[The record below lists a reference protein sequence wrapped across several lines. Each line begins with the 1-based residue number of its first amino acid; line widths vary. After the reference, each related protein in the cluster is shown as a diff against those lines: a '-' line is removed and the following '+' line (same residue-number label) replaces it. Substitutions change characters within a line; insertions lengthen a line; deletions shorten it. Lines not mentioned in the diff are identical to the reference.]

1 MLRSI
6 SAPPNLPIHIDGTT
20 LEGGGQLLRLT
31 LALSSLTRIP
41 VHVTNIR
48 GKRGPKSAPS
58 KGGGL
63 KPTHFA
69 GAQWLAKETK
79 GEVAGMEVNSRD
91 LLFQPNKGK
100 EEKEERGCKDEGM
113 NDKEREEISGV
124 WRNIYEEERL
134 VRRESDIVMST
145 PGSIFLVF
153 QAIFPFILFSAPS
166 LSQNPSNS
174 TDDSGNSVPIKLTI
188 HGGTNVSKAPSFE
201 YVDQVLF
208 PMLKSKAGIPP
219 ITMKL
224 NQRGWS
230 QGRADVGSVTF
241 EITPLKRGS
250 TLPKFTFTNRGE
262 VFKIHVSILGPGVS
276 IRKDIKDKVIEQLL
290 HHHPDV
296 EILFPVDE
304 DSRHSKR
311 YYLLLVAETSSGY
324 RLGRDWLFDRNTGST
339 NAIDQLV
346 LQVVSE
352 LECELR
358 HGGCADEY
366 MQDQMVIFQ
375 VLAKGKAVIDN
386 GKGKGA
392 SLHTRTVRWV
402 AERVL
407 GVAFDEE
414 GACEGVSFKVGE
426 RYWER
431 DRINDNKDVAEVD
444 V

>member
-6 SAPPNLPIHIDGTT
+6 SSSANSPIHIDGTT
-20 LEGGGQLLRLT
+20 LEGGGQLLRSA

-48 GKRGPKSAPS
+48 GKRGPKSAPLQ
-58 KGGGL
+58 GGGL
-63 KPTHFA
+63 KPVHLA
-69 GAQWLAKETK
+69 GVQWLAKETK
-79 GEVAGMEVNSRD
+79 GEVVGMEVKSGE
-91 LLFQPNKGK
+91 LLFRPNK
-100 EEKEERGCKDEGM
+100 EEGRRDEGM
-113 NDKEREEISGV
+113 DDQGREGTSGV
-124 WRNIYEEERL
+124 WRDIYEGERL
-134 VRRESDIVMST
+134 VFRESEIILST

-153 QAIFPFILFSAPS
+153 QAIFPYILFSAPS

-174 TDDSGNSVPIKLTI
+174 NVSEISVPIKLTI
-188 HGGTNVSKAPSFE
+188 HGGTNVTKAPSFE

-208 PMLKSKAGIPP
+208 PMLQSKAGIPSV
-219 ITMKL
+219 TMKL

-241 EITPLKRGS
+241 VITPLKRGS
-250 TLPKFTFTNRGE
+250 NLSAFSFTNRGE
-262 VFKIHVSILGPGVS
+262 LMKIHVSILGPGVN
-276 IRKDIKDKVIEQLL
+276 IRNGIKDKVIEQLL

-311 YYLLLVAETSSGY
+311 IYLLLVAETSSGY
-324 RLGRDWLFDRNTGST
+324 RLGRDWLYDRDTGSK

-352 LECELR
+352 LEHELK

-366 MQDQMVIFQ
+366 LQDQMVIFQ
-375 VLAKGKAVIDN
+375 ALAKGKAVMDN
-386 GKGKGA
+386 GKGIGKGKEV

-407 GVAFDEE
+407 GVVFDEE
-414 GACEGVSFKVGE
+414 GACEGVSFRVGE

-431 DRINDNKDVAEVD
+431 NRINDDKDVTKVD
-444 V
+444 T